1 MRVSYVIPVYR
12 TEQYLPRCL
21 DSLVAQSD
29 GDFEAIV
36 VDDCSPSPESKSENG
51 ATASEIVARYD
62 SRFKCI
68 RQDRN
73 RSTFQAKA
81 TGARAATGD
90 YIVPLDSDDYVLPG
104 LVRELKREIDRH
116 SSDNSQLST
125 LNSQLDLIVYQM
137 VKEYRGR
144 TYPVKYNHPRYR
156 CSGEEALDKLFS
168 GRIFMPVCGKAI
180 RREVFL
186 TAYEGLGVGP
196 DFYLN
201 FTDDLCWLLP
211 ILFNVKTV
219 SFIPYKGY
227 RYWRHDDSMT
237 KDVMAEER
245 VRSLA
250 EQSRRSVETVI
261 AYARRLGKDERTIAQ
276 IRAQLYPTIRWLM
289 RDRGQGRAALEAVYG
304 ADLVAETIA
313 WDESSGGSLVKMVR
327 HLIKF
332 GVCAT
337 VREVAARIRGIEI

>member
-1 MRVSYVIPVYR
+1 MRFSFVIPVYK
-12 TEQYLPRCL
+12 TETYLPRCL

-36 VDDCSPSPESKSENG
+36 VDDCSPRTESMSRNG
-51 ATASEIVARYD
+51 ATASEIVTRYD
-62 SRFKCI
+62 GRFKYV
-68 RQDRN
+68 RQDWN

-81 TGARAATGD
+81 TGAKAATGD

-104 LVRELKREIDRH
+104 LVAALKKEVAATFQPSTFNLQP
-116 SSDNSQLST
+116 SSP
-125 LNSQLDLIVYQM
+125 DLIVYQM
-137 VKEYRGR
+137 VKEYRGK
-144 TYPVKYNHPRYR
+144 TYPVKYNHPRCR
-156 CSGEEALDKLFS
+156 CSGEEALSKLFA

-186 TAYEGLGVGP
+186 KACEGLGVGP

-201 FTDDLCWLLP
+201 FTDDFCWLLP
-211 ILFNVKTV
+211 ILFNTKTV

-261 AYARRLGKDERTIAQ
+261 AYARRLGRNEQTIAQ

-289 RDRGQGRAALEAVYG
+289 RDMGLSREVLEAAYG
-304 ADLVAETIA
+304 AELVDETLK
-313 WDESSGGSLVKMVR
+313 WDAAAGGSLVKMVR
-327 HLIKF
+327 HLVKY
-332 GVCAT
+332 GVGAT
-337 VREVAARIRGIEI
+337 VREVVARIRGVEI